1 MLLLLMTLMMQDLIE
16 EAKALGEPYTVWKCI
31 KDLLIICLLMSI
43 EFFIFIGSGII
54 LHTPNIQQGE
64 AWVNHTR
71 EGAGFCF
78 ISVRSNAN
86 LYNVHTCRHV
96 SLRVLCSLLGC
107 CTC

>member
-64 AWVNHTR
+64 AWVKPTIY
-71 EGAGFCF
+71 GLTF
-78 ISVRSNAN
+78 IVMCAVSVGYTIVVN
-86 LYNVHTCRHV
+86 
-96 SLRVLCSLLGC
+96 RVELIIKERRRKCSVN
-107 CTC
+107 